1 MRFHERL
8 GPVEFWFTEA
18 ADGDV
23 TDPNVLSRLREELGV
38 DAIAGMH
45 QVHGADVAWAM
56 PGLVPEADALLTYTP
71 NLAVLVRVADCVPV
85 VLATEER
92 DTVGVVHAG
101 RRGLVD
107 GVVPAAVQVL
117 RDRGKGA
124 ISAWVGP
131 HICGSCYELDSAT
144 ADEVARAVP
153 AAASTT
159 SWGTPSADLG
169 AGVTAQLT
177 ELDVTVHLRGA
188 CTLEDDRLF
197 SHRRNGTPQRQ
208 GALVVLR

>member
-1 MRFHERL
+1 
-8 GPVEFWFTEA
+8 
-18 ADGDV
+18 
-23 TDPNVLSRLREELGV
+23 
-38 DAIAGMH
+38 
-45 QVHGADVAWAM
+45 
-56 PGLVPEADALLTYTP
+56 
-71 NLAVLVRVADCVPV
+71 
-85 VLATEER
+85 
-92 DTVGVVHAG
+92 
-101 RRGLVD
+101 
-107 GVVPAAVQVL
+107 
-117 RDRGKGA
+117 
-124 ISAWVGP
+124 VGP